1 MHRMKKLHEDEL
13 AVLRAEKKELR
24 ERVQSGDDRLVEMK
38 KEFEE
43 EIKRR
48 EQKIKSE
55 HAVVENDKEKELL
68 KELYDKNEKVETEN
82 IKLQKQVEHLA
93 RENRAMAG

>member
-1 MHRMKKLHEDEL
+1 MLDNMHRMKKLHEDEL

-43 EIKRR
+43 
-48 EQKIKSE
+48 
-55 HAVVENDKEKELL
+55 
-68 KELYDKNEKVETEN
+68 
-82 IKLQKQVEHLA
+82 
-93 RENRAMAG
+93 

>member
-1 MHRMKKLHEDEL
+1 M
-13 AVLRAEKKELR
+13 
-24 ERVQSGDDRLVEMK
+24 
-38 KEFEE
+38 
-43 EIKRR
+43 
-48 EQKIKSE
+48 
-55 HAVVENDKEKELL
+55 VENDKEKELL

>member
-43 EIKRR
+43 
-48 EQKIKSE
+48 
-55 HAVVENDKEKELL
+55 
-68 KELYDKNEKVETEN
+68 
-82 IKLQKQVEHLA
+82 
-93 RENRAMAG
+93 